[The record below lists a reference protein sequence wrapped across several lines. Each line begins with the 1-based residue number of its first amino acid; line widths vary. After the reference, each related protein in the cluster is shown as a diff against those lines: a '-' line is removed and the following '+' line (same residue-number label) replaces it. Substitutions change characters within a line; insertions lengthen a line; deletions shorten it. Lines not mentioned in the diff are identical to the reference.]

1 MATPATLTTTTTTIT
16 TTTPPSTFP
25 LPAHTSFPPFYT
37 LQPNLQTRTRQL
49 TLWSSLIQ
57 SYCAHHRLAKL
68 TLGSAL
74 ATPLFRNDALG
85 RRLSLLDARAVLD
98 WMCSAEGGGRAE
110 WLREKSSSS
119 AAAGGAAGSAL
130 QKNTCYIYYRT
141 PAEWADLLLGWVES
155 TGQRGAVLTLY
166 ELVQGDAVSG
176 MEWEGLDQDVLLK
189 ALGVLVKRGRAQ
201 VFGGEGSEGV
211 KFF

>member
-1 MATPATLTTTTTTIT
+1 MTTPATLTTTTTTAT
-16 TTTPPSTFP
+16 TLPSTFP
-25 LPAHTSFPPFYT
+25 LPSRTSFPPFYT
-37 LQPNLQTRTRQL
+37 LQPNLETRTRQL

-57 SYCAHHRLAKL
+57 SYCAHQRLAKL
-68 TLGSAL
+68 SLASAL
-74 ATPLFRNDALG
+74 ASPLFRNDALG

-110 WLREKSSSS
+110 WLREKPSSGAS
-119 AAAGGAAGSAL
+119 AGGAAGPAL
-130 QKNTCYIYYRT
+130 QKNTCYVYYHT
-141 PAEWADLLLGWVES
+141 PAEWADLLYGWVES

-166 ELVQGDAVSG
+166 ELVQGDAGRG
-176 MEWEGLDQDVLLK
+176 MEWEGLDQDVLFK